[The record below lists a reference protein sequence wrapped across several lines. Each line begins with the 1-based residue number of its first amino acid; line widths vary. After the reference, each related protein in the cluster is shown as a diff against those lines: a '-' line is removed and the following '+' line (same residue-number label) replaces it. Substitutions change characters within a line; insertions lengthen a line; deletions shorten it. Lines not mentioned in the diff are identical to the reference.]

1 MSGILTV
8 TIMHRLSL
16 IDPLHPKNEI
26 TVTTTP
32 NETITSAAFPID
44 VFPNLIK
51 KIYFEY
57 KNF

>member
-1 MSGILTV
+1 
-8 TIMHRLSL
+8 MHRLSL

-51 KIYFEY
+51 NLFYFEHE
-57 KNF
+57 KFEQSIKIP